1 MILYILLIA
10 HFLADF
16 TLQTDQMAKR
26 KKTEPSYLL
35 LHCGIYAAVMT
46 VVCCLCLEPVCGVG
60 AGLVLA
66 LSHYLID
73 AIRSRFGKV
82 GYTFHG
88 FLADQVLHIALI
100 FQMSHLLGTEAVYS
114 AILRNAMSAYPVEQI
129 LRYVLLFIVI
139 MDPASVFV
147 KLLTATIST
156 GGEEQDPGPANVGKL
171 IGILERLIIA
181 FLVLADAFGSIGFV
195 MTAKSLAR
203 YKELNDKKFAE
214 VYLVGTLSSIAIAIA
229 VTYLLKP

>member
-16 TLQTDQMAKR
+16 TFQTDEMAKR
-26 KKTEPSYLL
+26 KKNNINYLH
-35 LHCGIYAAVMT
+35 LHGGIYAAVMIG
-46 VVCCLCLEPVCGVG
+46 VCCLCLTPAQAGGVC
-60 AGLVLA
+60 LVLA
-66 LSHYLID
+66 LSHYLVD
-73 AIRSRFGKV
+73 MLRSRFGKI

-88 FLADQVLHIALI
+88 FLADQFLHIALI
-100 FQMSHLLGTEAVYS
+100 VQVVYLLGPEAAYS
-114 AILRNAMSAYPVEQI
+114 DLLCTLMKKYPVEQI
-129 LRYVLLFIVI
+129 LRYALLFITI
-139 MDPASVFV
+139 TDPASVFV
-147 KLLTATIST
+147 KLLTATIS
-156 GGEEQDPGPANVGKL
+156 GDGPDEGPVNVGKM

-214 VYLVGTLSSIAIAIA
+214 IYLVGTLSSIAIAIA
-229 VTYLLKP
+229 VTYLLKG